1 MISCDDYQS
10 KIVAVLDGESSE
22 EVEKLLFAHLAEC
35 AECRT
40 FHAEAIRTRHFFS
53 IATAIKPPAK
63 IGRQFMR
70 TVEADAQR
78 GQNRPGPTRT
88 RGQTGFKAESRRLL
102 MAGGLAA
109 AVLLVVSWLACY
121 AMSRKVMELRSQLQ
135 GAQRDLAVARAQ
147 GQAAEDRDR
156 EQKAITALY
165 LRMSE
170 LEQRVERVP
179 QLRNTFM
186 PAAQYGSSDRQDD
199 L

>member
-1 MISCDDYQS
+1 
-10 KIVAVLDGESSE
+10 
-22 EVEKLLFAHLAEC
+22 
-35 AECRT
+35 
-40 FHAEAIRTRHFFS
+40 
-53 IATAIKPPAK
+53 
-63 IGRQFMR
+63 
-70 TVEADAQR
+70 
-78 GQNRPGPTRT
+78 
-88 RGQTGFKAESRRLL
+88 
-102 MAGGLAA
+102 
-109 AVLLVVSWLACY
+109 
-121 AMSRKVMELRSQLQ
+121 MELRSQLQ